1 MKSLIIT
8 LLCSFCLST
17 TNAQSYFRQCG
28 IQLLTKQNGLS
39 NNTLTGIYQDKV
51 GFLWLGTDVG
61 LSRYDGIHFHNYNLI
76 DKEPRALAHLYETSN
91 NLLWS
96 HIANLNQIAC
106 FDKMRGIYMPLIS
119 PTPEVLK
126 DIQDICVLQDK
137 LYALTSNVIVELK
150 MEKNADEIRLTAQPL
165 IDIKTKVLRLYNNE
179 DILCALTVENQI
191 LLYNVSDK
199 SSEHING
206 TDLGIVKAD
215 NIEKIH
221 IYNHCWALS
230 PS

>member
-106 FDKMRGIYMPLIS
+106 FDILIYLRYENYFMRFSVPLMFAMVILYHFI
-119 PTPEVLK
+119 PTMSIGLICFLRF
-126 DIQDICVLQDK
+126 IQQNQLI
-137 LYALTSNVIVELK
+137 ASSN
-150 MEKNADEIRLTAQPL
+150 
-165 IDIKTKVLRLYNNE
+165 
-179 DILCALTVENQI
+179 LCIMT
-191 LLYNVSDK
+191 
-199 SSEHING
+199 
-206 TDLGIVKAD
+206 
-215 NIEKIH
+215 
-221 IYNHCWALS
+221 YNHTR
-230 PS
+230 